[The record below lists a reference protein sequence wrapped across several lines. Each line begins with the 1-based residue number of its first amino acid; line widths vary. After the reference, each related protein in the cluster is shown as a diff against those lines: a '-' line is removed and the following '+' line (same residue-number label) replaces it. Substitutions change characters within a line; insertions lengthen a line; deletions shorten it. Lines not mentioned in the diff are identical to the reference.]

1 DFVGVMKLSSVANG
15 TSRLSGSSLRTILPS
30 RSAGFCTVAVQ
41 PKRTDPQLQAGRL
54 FPDPKRCADQKQS
67 TGNDRCPGERTHAEL
82 TEDRWIAA
90 KNHCSYDQNH
100 DGNKGSQCMLNAAS
114 VTPELRYSGAII
126 L

>member
-1 DFVGVMKLSSVANG
+1 MKLSSVANG

-82 TEDRWIAA
+82 TL
-90 KNHCSYDQNH
+90 KT
-100 DGNKGSQCMLNAAS
+100 DGLQPKITAPTTRITMEIRVL
-114 VTPELRYSGAII
+114 
-126 L
+126 